1 MGKLG
6 WLWGTRAQ
14 SFPSA
19 LATDCIS
26 WKMTGTVRRDA
37 DARDTGL
44 GTVGSGMAGIR
55 TTEVYGVVNIYWAAG
70 CSMLC
75 LMLASPLIGAG
86 ASTNTPPEV
95 GSAKQIV
102 ATMLANEDAAAQHKG
117 RYAYLSKE
125 RSDRTGG
132 HLWTEKLVETSVGK
146 VRMLLQEDGQP
157 LSAERISQERGR
169 LAGVV
174 ADPAAFQRKEQ
185 ALKDDEA
192 HARTML
198 TLLPKAFLFDD
209 VREQDGEMLIDF
221 RPNPDYE
228 PQSLEERVLHGMSG
242 SMMIDAKSMRLHHI
256 EGRMPTDVSIGFG
269 LLATI
274 HAGSSFA
281 TSRDP
286 TSNSATPEWKTTLI
300 DSAIDG
306 RAILFK
312 AIARNEH
319 AEHSNFIRVADDL
332 SVAQAVAIA
341 EQ

>member
-1 MGKLG
+1 MKE
-6 WLWGTRAQ
+6 
-14 SFPSA
+14 
-19 LATDCIS
+19 IS
-26 WKMTGTVRRDA
+26 KTEMRGQAKMC
-37 DARDTGL
+37 
-44 GTVGSGMAGIR
+44 
-55 TTEVYGVVNIYWAAG
+55 WAAAG
-70 CSMLC
+70 SMLA
-75 LMLASPLIGAG
+75 LMMASPCGGAG
-86 ASTNTPPEV
+86 ASSDVPQDAL
-95 GSAKQIV
+95 SAKQIV
-102 ATMLANEDAAAQHKG
+102 AAMVANEDVAAQH
-117 RYAYLSKE
+117 RDHYAYLSKE

-132 HLWTEKLVETSVGK
+132 HLWTEKLVETNAGK
-146 VRMLLQEDGQP
+146 VRMLLEEDGQP
-157 LSAERISQERGR
+157 LSADRIAQERGR
-169 LAGVV
+169 LASVV

-198 TLLPKAFLFDD
+198 TLLPKAFLFGD
-209 VREQDGEMLIDF
+209 VREQGDELLIDF
-221 RPNPDYE
+221 HPNPEYE

-242 SMMIDAKSMRLHHI
+242 SMMIDAKAMRLHHI
-256 EGRMPTDVSIGFG
+256 EGRMPTDMSIGFG

-306 RAILFK
+306 KAVLFK

-319 AEHSNFIRVADDL
+319 AEHSEFVRVPNDM
-332 SVAQAVAIA
+332 SVTQAVALA

>member
-1 MGKLG
+1 
-6 WLWGTRAQ
+6 
-14 SFPSA
+14 
-19 LATDCIS
+19 
-26 WKMTGTVRRDA
+26 
-37 DARDTGL
+37 
-44 GTVGSGMAGIR
+44 MAGIR
-55 TTEVYGVVNIYWAAG
+55 TTEVYGVTKIYWTAG

-75 LMLASPLIGAG
+75 LMLASPLIGVG
-86 ASTNTPPEV
+86 AQGAAPPGA
-95 GSAKQIV
+95 GSAQQIV
-102 ATMLANEDAAAQHKG
+102 ATMLVNENVAAQHKG

-146 VRMLLQEDGQP
+146 VRMLLEEDGTP
-157 LSAERISQERGR
+157 LSPQRIAQERGR
-169 LAGVV
+169 LAGMA

-192 HARTML
+192 HAKQML
-198 TLLPKAFLFDD
+198 TLLPKAFLFGD
-209 VREQDGEMLIDF
+209 VREQGDELLIDF
-221 RPNPDYE
+221 RPNPEYE

-242 SMMIDAKSMRLHHI
+242 SMMIDTKAMRLHHI
-256 EGRMPTDVSIGFG
+256 EGRMPADVNIGFG

-319 AEHSNFIRVADDL
+319 AEHSNFIRVADNL

>member
-1 MGKLG
+1 MTWTVQRRADSRWAG
-6 WLWGTRAQ
+6 WHLAGTRM
-14 SFPSA
+14 
-19 LATDCIS
+19 TDNR
-26 WKMTGTVRRDA
+26 K
-37 DARDTGL
+37 
-44 GTVGSGMAGIR
+44 
-55 TTEVYGVVNIYWAAG
+55 TEVHGVTKIYWAAG
-70 CSMLC
+70 CSMLT
-75 LMLASPLIGAG
+75 LMLASQLGGAV
-86 ASTNTPPEV
+86 ASTAAPLEV

-102 ATMLANEDAAAQHKG
+102 ATMLVNENVAALHKG
-117 RYAYLSKE
+117 RYVYISKE

-132 HLWTEKLVETSVGK
+132 HLWTEKLVETSIGK
-146 VRMLLQEDGQP
+146 VRMLLEEDGTP
-157 LSAERISQERGR
+157 LSAQRIAQERGR

-192 HARTML
+192 HAKQML
-198 TLLPKAFLFDD
+198 TLLPKAFLFGD
-209 VREQDGEMLIDF
+209 VHEQGDELLIDF

-242 SMMIDAKSMRLHHI
+242 SMMIDAKAMRLHHI

-286 TSNSATPEWKTTLI
+286 TSNAATPEWKTTLI
-300 DSAIDG
+300 DSAIEG
-306 RAILFK
+306 KAILFK

-319 AEHSNFIRVADDL
+319 AEHSDFIRVADDL